1 MRTAILFVTFSMREK
16 EVCVPLH
23 KEKPCLPMM
32 FIHLSPKEHLGF
44 TTLLLQRLISPSPFG

>member
-23 KEKPCLPMM
+23 KEKSYLLMM
-32 FIHLSPKEHLGF
+32 FIHLPPKERLGF
-44 TTLLLQRLISPSPFG
+44 TTLLPQKLTSLSPFG